1 MDMNKLN
8 ENKIINY
15 NSNDKL
21 NDKLDSKSKMTQ
33 LRLNI
38 FENRKIQCGK
48 INDWKIKDRKI
59 KIEISNL
66 NCLVENINNPP

>member
-48 INDWKIKDRKI
+48 IND
-59 KIEISNL
+59 
-66 NCLVENINNPP
+66 